1 MASFSY
7 SRAFTLGF
15 AVMALF
21 GSHVHA
27 TEPSECDLDDICR
40 EDWERGWD
48 LEICTFATR
57 DFPCSDTFVVD
68 CEARKLEGSQNYSA
82 LENLNGTKVSQC
94 SLFIDTNI
102 TVDVYNLTLVC
113 HPETIRSC
121 GHAYFDLL
129 QANVNLVIVLFFVFS
144 FCIICVILG
153 YNRKYVSNNRITPF
167 TAVPKK

>member
-1 MASFSY
+1 MAFFSY
-7 SRAFTLGF
+7 YRAFTLGF
-15 AVMALF
+15 AVMALC

-27 TEPSECDLDDICR
+27 TEPSECGLDDICR

-94 SLFIDTNI
+94 SLFTDTNI

-113 HPETIRSC
+113 HPETIKSC
-121 GHAYFDLL
+121 GYVYFNSLRD
-129 QANVNLVIVLFFVFS
+129 VVICAIVFFCVFS
-144 FCIICVILG
+144 FCVMCLTLD
-153 YNRKYVSNNRITPF
+153 YSRKYVANNRIYPF
-167 TAVPKK
+167 TIV